1 MRQTLLLL
9 GVLTLTACATA
20 TTATTSS
27 NDCRPPEFAAAMQTL
42 YFGTERAGA
51 DAVTQSQWL
60 GFLEHE
66 VTPAFP
72 EGLTWWTANGQWR
85 DPEAELVVE
94 KSFVLQ
100 LLHRDE
106 AEEQRKIAIL
116 IESYRKQFAQ
126 KAVLSTRRVVCA
138 SF

>member
-1 MRQTLLLL
+1 MRQIALLLV
-9 GVLTLTACATA
+9 VLTLSGCATA
-20 TTATTSS
+20 TTTTAV
-27 NDCRPPEFAAAMQTL
+27 NGPCRGPEFAATMQTL
-42 YFGTERAGA
+42 YFGTERVGA
-51 DAVTQSQWL
+51 EAVTQAQWL

-72 EGLTWWTANGQWR
+72 DGLTWWTANGQWR
-85 DPEAELVVE
+85 DPEAELAQE
-94 KSFVLQ
+94 MTFVLQ

-106 AEEQRKIAIL
+106 AEEQRKVAAL

-126 KAVLSTRRVVCA
+126 KAVLSTRHVVCA